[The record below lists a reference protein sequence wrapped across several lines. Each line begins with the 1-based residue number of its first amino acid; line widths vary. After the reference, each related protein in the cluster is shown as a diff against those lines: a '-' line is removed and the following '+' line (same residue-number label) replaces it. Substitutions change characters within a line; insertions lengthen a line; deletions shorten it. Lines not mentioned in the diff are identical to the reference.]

1 MERDRKL
8 STFVLLCMVLAFAML
23 LMLAGCASP
32 GRVAIETRVVRE
44 VVPVAVSCV
53 KPADIP
59 AMPARVGGSLDGDAV
74 HDVSVLA
81 SYALRL
87 RKALDQSLALLGAC
101 TELPK

>member
-1 MERDRKL
+1 MIRVRIP
-8 STFVLLCMVLAFAML
+8 TFVLFWLVMAFAAL
-23 LMLAGCASP
+23 TSLAGCASP
-32 GRVAIETRVVRE
+32 GRIAIETRVVRE

-53 KPADIP
+53 KPSDVP
-59 AMPARVGGSLDGDAV
+59 AMPPHVGADLDGDAV

-101 TELPK
+101 TVGDKK